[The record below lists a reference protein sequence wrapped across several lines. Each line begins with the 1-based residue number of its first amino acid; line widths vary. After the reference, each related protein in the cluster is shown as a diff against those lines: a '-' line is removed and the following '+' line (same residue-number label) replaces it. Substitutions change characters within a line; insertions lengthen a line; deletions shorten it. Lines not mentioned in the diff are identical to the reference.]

1 MRRGTVSDKSTFDG
15 SVVNKDVH
23 TKQGSRGIT
32 KCGTIAGP
40 YSAHLL
46 GNRIQCVQN
55 MFRQFACRLVSELGM
70 RRDGVP
76 DQFET

>member
-1 MRRGTVSDKSTFDG
+1 MGRAHESGKRV
-15 SVVNKDVH
+15 
-23 TKQGSRGIT
+23 IT
-32 KCGTIAGP
+32 KCGTVVGP

-46 GNRIQCVQN
+46 GNRIQYVQN

-76 DQFET
+76 DQLET